1 MHLNAVYLGTVTAE
15 LSLQNAFGERCRFA
29 VLSAL
34 VMGENPAL

>member
-15 LSLQNAFGERCRFA
+15 LSLQNAFGECCRFA